1 VASLPGFSP
10 AGSLAIVV
18 LARLAT
24 GLGESQF
31 VTGCVSW
38 SIASV
43 GPQRAGMS
51 MSWTGIAVFAA
62 PSAHRSA

>member
-1 VASLPGFSP
+1 MIAAFPGISSGVSLGF
-10 AGSLAIVV
+10 VV
-18 LARLAT
+18 TGRLAV

-43 GPQRAGMS
+43 GPLRAG
-51 MSWTGIAVFAA
+51 
-62 PSAHRSA
+62 R